1 MADAHEPDGELGQ
14 LLALQDLDTAIDVL
28 RHRREVLPERQELR
42 ARQDALAV
50 IEGDLAPVREARHA
64 LERRQK
70 ALEDDIAGVAD
81 KRASVEAQLYAGG
94 SSNAKELQAL
104 QDEIDSLDR
113 RRAHLEDQVLEV
125 MVEAEPVDAQLDAT
139 AGSRAAID
147 EEAIALTAAIAEAES
162 AIDAEL
168 ADLAERRPPLAEAIT
183 PSLLSRYEALR
194 ARLKG
199 VGVGRL
205 DGTKC
210 TGCHLTLPAAEVE
223 AVRRQAAADGIA
235 ECPECD
241 RLLVV

>member
-28 RHRREVLPERQELR
+28 RHRLEVLPERQELR
-42 ARQDALAV
+42 ARQDALAA
-50 IEGDLAPVREARHA
+50 IESDLAPVREARHA

-70 ALEDDIAGVAD
+70 ALEDDIAGVAE

-94 SSNAKELQAL
+94 SSNAKELQSL

-113 RRAHLEDQVLEV
+113 RRSHLEDQVLEV
-125 MVEAEPVDAQLDAT
+125 MVEAEPVDQQLEAT
-139 AGSRAAID
+139 AESRSSLD
-147 EEAIALTAAIAEAES
+147 DEAIALTATIAEAES
-162 AIDAEL
+162 AIDTEL
-168 ADLAERRPPLAEAIT
+168 ADLGQRRPPIAEAIT
-183 PSLLSRYEALR
+183 PALLGRYETLR
-194 ARLKG
+194 SRLKG

-210 TGCHLTLPAAEVE
+210 TGCHLALPAAEVE